1 MKKWF
6 IVAILLIFIGSCIG
20 YYFNTA
26 GGDIAVKDVRF
37 AGKDGKILS
46 GLLYIPSN
54 AANATPAPA
63 VLGMHGYINSR
74 ETQDAFAIEFARRG
88 YVFLAMDMTGH
99 GYSDQILGDGSRG
112 VEDGIKY
119 IRNLPFVDHN
129 NIGLEGHSMGGYST
143 SDAAVRNQDKINTL
157 ILVSS
162 ASEMRGGPQIT
173 GDAKFNFA
181 VVFGERDEFT
191 RFMYG
196 VNRARDIGSV
206 AKLKVAFNT
215 TDDVVLGKLYGS
227 FADKTARQWFMPS
240 ATHPGAHLSKEAI
253 GDVIQFMQ
261 GSIAPPRR
269 LDSGDQIWQWKE
281 FGNAL
286 IFIGLI
292 VFMGTIARWLIHL
305 SYFKDLIHPMPAT
318 NAKMNANWWIGALI
332 GTVIPAAS
340 LFKFQ
345 NWGNGWIPH
354 NWFWPQA
361 MTNGVVVWD
370 LMNGL
375 IGLVLFAVWYHFI
388 YQADVTRKQTSS
400 NLVNGGQ

>member
-181 VVFGERDEFT
+181 VVFPFSCCSNLTLR
-191 RFMYG
+191 
-196 VNRARDIGSV
+196 
-206 AKLKVAFNT
+206 
-215 TDDVVLGKLYGS
+215 
-227 FADKTARQWFMPS
+227 
-240 ATHPGAHLSKEAI
+240 LSNFS
-253 GDVIQFMQ
+253 Q
-261 GSIAPPRR
+261 P
-269 LDSGDQIWQWKE
+269 
-281 FGNAL
+281 
-286 IFIGLI
+286 
-292 VFMGTIARWLIHL
+292 
-305 SYFKDLIHPMPAT
+305 SYFI
-318 NAKMNANWWIGALI
+318 
-332 GTVIPAAS
+332 V
-340 LFKFQ
+340 
-345 NWGNGWIPH
+345 
-354 NWFWPQA
+354 
-361 MTNGVVVWD
+361 
-370 LMNGL
+370 
-375 IGLVLFAVWYHFI
+375 
-388 YQADVTRKQTSS
+388 
-400 NLVNGGQ
+400 